1 MNDVQRFG
9 RIQVELCDTF
19 KSKNADYGNSFSQ
32 LYQEFG
38 DNGII
43 TAAVQISH
51 KYHRFMNLIKGAPA
65 KVNES
70 LRDTLLDLANY
81 CILTVMELDKA
92 KEREI
97 KEHEIKEREISLA
110 STSDSRDSASAV
122 TYRTTPQF
130 DYSKYIS
137 DDTILTPA
145 TTTTTA
151 LKGAAE

>member
-92 KEREI
+92 MENKT
-97 KEHEIKEREISLA
+97 SLT
-110 STSDSRDSASAV
+110 STSDSKDSASAV

-137 DDTILTPA
+137 DGTILTPA

>member
-1 MNDVQRFG
+1 MGSEMCIRD
-9 RIQVELCDTF
+9 
-19 KSKNADYGNSFSQ
+19 SYGNSFSQ

-51 KYHRFMNLIKGAPA
+51 KYHRFMNLIKGTPA

-81 CILTVMELDKA
+81 CVLTVMELDKA
-92 KEREI
+92 KE
-97 KEHEIKEREISLA
+97 KANA
-110 STSDSRDSASAV
+110 SSSSAFAQAASAV

-137 DDTILTPA
+137 DGTILASGDAPA
-145 TTTTTA
+145 AT
-151 LKGAAE
+151 LKGDAE

>member
-9 RIQVELCDTF
+9 RIQVEMCDTF

-51 KYHRFMNLIKGAPA
+51 KYHRFMNLIKGTPA

-81 CILTVMELDKA
+81 CVLTVMELDKA
-92 KEREI
+92 E
-97 KEHEIKEREISLA
+97 EHKTGLTSA
-110 STSDSRDSASAV
+110 SNPHDSASAV
-122 TYRTTPQF
+122 TYRTTSQL
-130 DYSKYIS
+130 DYRKYIS
-137 DDTILTPA
+137 DDPIFTTSSAPA
-145 TTTTTA
+145 ATLKVDTEPLSA
-151 LKGAAE
+151 LQGAE

>member
-51 KYHRFMNLIKGAPA
+51 KYHRFMNLAKGIPT

-81 CILTVMELDKA
+81 CVLTVMELDKA
-92 KEREI
+92 KE
-97 KEHEIKEREISLA
+97 KANA
-110 STSDSRDSASAV
+110 SNLSAFAQAASAV

>member
-1 MNDVQRFG
+1 MNDVQRFDH
-9 RIQVELCDTF
+9 IQVEMCDTF

-38 DNGII
+38 DNGIV

-81 CILTVMELDKA
+81 CVLTVMELDKA
-92 KEREI
+92 EER
-97 KEHEIKEREISLA
+97 KTGLTSA
-110 STSDSRDSASAV
+110 SNTNDSASDSAV

-137 DDTILTPA
+137 DDTILTSRDASTA
-145 TTTTTA
+145 T
-151 LKGAAE
+151 LKGDTE

>member
-51 KYHRFMNLIKGAPA
+51 KYHRFMNLAKGTPT

-97 KEHEIKEREISLA
+97 KEREIGFT
-110 STSDSRDSASAV
+110 STSDSKNSASAV

-137 DDTILTPA
+137 DGTILTPA

>member
-9 RIQVELCDTF
+9 RIQVEMCDTF

-38 DNGII
+38 NNGII

-70 LRDTLLDLANY
+70 LRDTLLDLTNY
-81 CILTVMELDKA
+81 CVLTVMELDKA
-92 KEREI
+92 KER
-97 KEHEIKEREISLA
+97 KSA
-110 STSDSRDSASAV
+110 SASASASAV

-137 DDTILTPA
+137 DYPIIATSSTPA
-145 TTTTTA
+145 AT
-151 LKGAAE
+151 LKGDTEPLSALQGAE

>member
-92 KEREI
+92 KE
-97 KEHEIKEREISLA
+97 KADA
-110 STSDSRDSASAV
+110 SSSSAFAQAASAV

-137 DDTILTPA
+137 DGTILTPA

>member
-1 MNDVQRFG
+1 MNDVQRFDH
-9 RIQVELCDTF
+9 IQVEMRDTF

-51 KYHRFMNLIKGAPA
+51 KYHRFMNLIKGTPA

-92 KEREI
+92 EER
-97 KEHEIKEREISLA
+97 KTGLTSA
-110 STSDSRDSASAV
+110 SNTNDSASAV

-137 DDTILTPA
+137 DDTILTSRDASTA
-145 TTTTTA
+145 T
-151 LKGAAE
+151 LKGDTE

>member
-51 KYHRFMNLIKGAPA
+51 KYHRFMNLIKGTPA

-92 KEREI
+92 MESKTG
-97 KEHEIKEREISLA
+97 LA

>member
-1 MNDVQRFG
+1 MNDVQRFDH
-9 RIQVELCDTF
+9 IQVEMRDTF

-51 KYHRFMNLIKGAPA
+51 KYHRFMNLIKGTPA

-81 CILTVMELDKA
+81 CVLTVMELDKA
-92 KEREI
+92 EER
-97 KEHEIKEREISLA
+97 KSVLTSA
-110 STSDSRDSASAV
+110 SNPHDSASDSASAV

-137 DDTILTPA
+137 DDTILTSRDASTA
-145 TTTTTA
+145 T
-151 LKGAAE
+151 LKGDTE

>member
-51 KYHRFMNLIKGAPA
+51 KYHRFMNLIKGSPA

-92 KEREI
+92 MENKT
-97 KEHEIKEREISLA
+97 SLT
-110 STSDSRDSASAV
+110 STSDSKDSASAV

-130 DYSKYIS
+130 DYNKYIS
-137 DDTILTPA
+137 DGTILTPA

>member
-92 KEREI
+92 MESKT
-97 KEHEIKEREISLA
+97 SLT

-122 TYRTTPQF
+122 TYRTTSQF

-137 DDTILTPA
+137 DGTILTPA

>member
-92 KEREI
+92 MENKT
-97 KEHEIKEREISLA
+97 SLT
-110 STSDSRDSASAV
+110 STSDSKDSASAV

-130 DYSKYIS
+130 DYNKYIS
-137 DDTILTPA
+137 DGTILTPA

>member
-1 MNDVQRFG
+1 MNDVQRFDH
-9 RIQVELCDTF
+9 IQVEMRDTF

-81 CILTVMELDKA
+81 CILTVIELDKA
-92 KEREI
+92 DER
-97 KEHEIKEREISLA
+97 KTGLTSA
-110 STSDSRDSASAV
+110 SNTNDSASDSASAV

-137 DDTILTPA
+137 DDTILTSRDASTA
-145 TTTTTA
+145 T
-151 LKGAAE
+151 LKGDTE

>member
-51 KYHRFMNLIKGAPA
+51 KYHRFMNLAKGIPT

-97 KEHEIKEREISLA
+97 KEREIGFA
-110 STSDSRDSASAV
+110 STSDSKDSASAV

-145 TTTTTA
+145 TPAPTA
-151 LKGAAE
+151 TLKGAAE

>member
-9 RIQVELCDTF
+9 RIQVEMCDTF

-51 KYHRFMNLIKGAPA
+51 KYHRFMNLIKGTPA

-81 CILTVMELDKA
+81 CVLTVMELDKA
-92 KEREI
+92 E
-97 KEHEIKEREISLA
+97 EHKTGLTSA
-110 STSDSRDSASAV
+110 SNPHDFASAV

-137 DDTILTPA
+137 DDTILTTRSTPA
-145 TTTTTA
+145 AT
-151 LKGAAE
+151 LKGDTE

>member
-9 RIQVELCDTF
+9 RIQVEMCDTF
-19 KSKNADYGNSFSQ
+19 KSKNSDYGNSFSQ

-81 CILTVMELDKA
+81 CVLTVMELDKA
-92 KEREI
+92 EER
-97 KEHEIKEREISLA
+97 KTGLTSA
-110 STSDSRDSASAV
+110 SNPHDSASAV
-122 TYRTTPQF
+122 TYRTKSQL
-130 DYSKYIS
+130 DYRKYIS
-137 DDTILTPA
+137 DDPIFTTSSAPA
-145 TTTTTA
+145 ATLKIDTEPLSA
-151 LKGAAE
+151 LQGVE

>member
-51 KYHRFMNLIKGAPA
+51 KYHRFMNLIKGAPT

-92 KEREI
+92 KER
-97 KEHEIKEREISLA
+97 KIKEREIGLT

-137 DDTILTPA
+137 DDTILTSRNAPTA
-145 TTTTTA
+145 T
-151 LKGAAE
+151 LKGDSE

>member
-51 KYHRFMNLIKGAPA
+51 KYHRFMNLAKGTPA

-92 KEREI
+92 MESKT
-97 KEHEIKEREISLA
+97 SLT
-110 STSDSRDSASAV
+110 STSDSKDSASAV

-130 DYSKYIS
+130 DYRKYIS
-137 DDTILTPA
+137 DDIILTTSSAPA
-145 TTTTTA
+145 AT
-151 LKGAAE
+151 LKGDAE

>member
-51 KYHRFMNLIKGAPA
+51 KYHRFMNLAKGIPT

-92 KEREI
+92 MESKT
-97 KEHEIKEREISLA
+97 SLT

-137 DDTILTPA
+137 DGTILTPA

>member
-1 MNDVQRFG
+1 MNDVQRFDH
-9 RIQVELCDTF
+9 IQVEMRDTF

-92 KEREI
+92 EER
-97 KEHEIKEREISLA
+97 KTGLTSA
-110 STSDSRDSASAV
+110 SNTNDSASDSASAV

-137 DDTILTPA
+137 DDTILTSRDASTA
-145 TTTTTA
+145 T
-151 LKGAAE
+151 LKGDTE

>member
-9 RIQVELCDTF
+9 RIQVEMCDTF

-51 KYHRFMNLIKGAPA
+51 KYHRFMNLIKGTPA

-81 CILTVMELDKA
+81 CVLTVMELDKA
-92 KEREI
+92 KER
-97 KEHEIKEREISLA
+97 KSA
-110 STSDSRDSASAV
+110 SASAV

-137 DDTILTPA
+137 DYPIIATSSTPA
-145 TTTTTA
+145 AT
-151 LKGAAE
+151 LKGDTEPLSALQGAE

>member
-9 RIQVELCDTF
+9 RIQVEMCDTF

-92 KEREI
+92 KKSKRF
-97 KEHEIKEREISLA
+97 KLLCLRSGCFRRYISYN
-110 STSDSRDSASAV
+110 SAV
-122 TYRTTPQF
+122 
-130 DYSKYIS
+130 
-137 DDTILTPA
+137 
-145 TTTTTA
+145 
-151 LKGAAE
+151 

>member
-51 KYHRFMNLIKGAPA
+51 KYHRFMNLIKGTPA

-97 KEHEIKEREISLA
+97 GLT

-137 DDTILTPA
+137 DGTILTSATPA
-145 TTTTTA
+145 PTA
-151 LKGAAE
+151 TLKGAAE

>member
-51 KYHRFMNLIKGAPA
+51 KYHRFMNLAKGTPT

-92 KEREI
+92 KE
-97 KEHEIKEREISLA
+97 KANA
-110 STSDSRDSASAV
+110 SSSAAFAQAASAV

>member
-9 RIQVELCDTF
+9 RIQVEMCDTF

-51 KYHRFMNLIKGAPA
+51 KYHRFMNLIKGTPA

-81 CILTVMELDKA
+81 CVLTVMELDKA
-92 KEREI
+92 KER
-97 KEHEIKEREISLA
+97 KSA
-110 STSDSRDSASAV
+110 SASASAV
-122 TYRTTPQF
+122 TYRTTQQL

-137 DDTILTPA
+137 DDTILTSRSASAA
-145 TTTTTA
+145 TLKRYTEPLSA
-151 LKGAAE
+151 LQGAE

>member
-51 KYHRFMNLIKGAPA
+51 KYHRFMNLAKGIPT

-92 KEREI
+92 KE
-97 KEHEIKEREISLA
+97 KANA
-110 STSDSRDSASAV
+110 SSPSAFAQAASAV

>member
-1 MNDVQRFG
+1 MNDVKRFG
-9 RIQVELCDTF
+9 RIQVEMCDTF

-51 KYHRFMNLIKGAPA
+51 KYHRFMNLIKGTPA

-81 CILTVMELDKA
+81 CVLTVMELDKA
-92 KEREI
+92 KER
-97 KEHEIKEREISLA
+97 KSA
-110 STSDSRDSASAV
+110 SASAV

-137 DDTILTPA
+137 DYPIIATSSTPA
-145 TTTTTA
+145 AT
-151 LKGAAE
+151 LKGDTEPLSALQGAE